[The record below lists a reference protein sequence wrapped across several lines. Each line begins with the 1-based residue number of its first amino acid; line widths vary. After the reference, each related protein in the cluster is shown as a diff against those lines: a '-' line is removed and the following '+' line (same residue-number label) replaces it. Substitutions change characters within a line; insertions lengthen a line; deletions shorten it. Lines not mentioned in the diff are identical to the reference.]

1 MFSFRIQLR
10 LRRGSDTGKAGINT
24 EPLFRSFTMGPHRL
38 CKGAVVAALLSLA
51 ATSFAQSYHVAD
63 RWKVGGQGG
72 WDYLLSDDAAH
83 RLYITHNSRV
93 EVVDSTT
100 GKPVGAITGL
110 KSTHGV
116 ALNPDGKTGYISDGA
131 GNAIVVFN
139 RADFSIQA
147 MVPAGTNPDGI
158 TFEPAT
164 KTVWAFNGGSNSVS
178 VLATASNKIVDT
190 TPLPG
195 KPEFPQADGQ
205 GSVFVN
211 IEDKNEIVKLDAASR
226 KAVATWPLPGCESPS
241 GMSIDVVKHRLFSVC
256 DGGKMAVVDYDAG
269 KVLGLAA
276 IGDSPDAAAFD
287 PKHGLAFSS
296 NGGDGTLTIV
306 DSSKPGFPVV
316 QTVNTEKGARTM
328 ALDVS
333 TGRVY
338 LVTAQFG
345 PAPAPTAEMPHPRR
359 SVVPDSFE
367 IIVVER

>member
-1 MFSFRIQLR
+1 MRVY
-10 LRRGSDTGKAGINT
+10 RGIVAT
-24 EPLFRSFTMGPHRL
+24 
-38 CKGAVVAALLSLA
+38 AVLSLA
-51 ATSFAQSYHVAD
+51 AACAAQNYHVANH
-63 RWKVGGQGG
+63 WKLGGQGG
-72 WDYLLSDDAAH
+72 WDYLVSDDSAH

-93 EVVDSTT
+93 EVVDTTT
-100 GKPVGAITGL
+100 GKSIGAITGL

-116 ALNPDGKTGYISDGA
+116 ALNPDGKTGYVSDGA

-147 MVPAGTNPDGI
+147 TVAAGTNPDGI
-158 TFEPAT
+158 AFEQAT
-164 KTVWAFNGGSNSVS
+164 KTVWAFNGRSTDVS
-178 VLATASNKIVDT
+178 IMDASSMKVVATV
-190 TPLPG
+190 PLPG
-195 KPEFPQADGQ
+195 KPEFPQVDEK

-226 KAVATWPLPGCESPS
+226 KPVATWPVAGCESPS
-241 GMSIDVVKHRLFSVC
+241 GMAIDREKHRLFSVC
-256 DGGKMAVVDYDAG
+256 DGGKMVVVDYETG

-276 IGDSPDAAAFD
+276 IGDSPDAAGFD

-306 DSSKPGFPVV
+306 DASKSGFPAL
-316 QTVNTEKGARTM
+316 QTVKTENGARTM
-328 ALDVS
+328 ALDAS

-345 PAPAPTAEMPHPRR
+345 PPPAATEAMPHPRR

-367 IIVVER
+367 VIVVEP